1 MYFVFQGLAVSV
13 DRRAASDT
21 PDNSAL
27 CSSIWRYSRDTLS
40 IDNLLLGKLS
50 TELSSMGNNF
60 GTATFNDEMI
70 AEYANLSGLSENQV
84 NVIMVPGHP
93 NIYFIG
99 SWMVFG
105 LNFLEWQL

>member
-1 MYFVFQGLAVSV
+1 MFSQTYQFIHAQGPPLHLG
-13 DRRAASDT
+13 T

-40 IDNLLLGKLS
+40 TDYLLLGKLS
-50 TELSSMGNNF
+50 TEQSSMGNNF

-84 NVIMVPGHP
+84 NNTIDNP
-93 NIYFIG
+93 NTT
-99 SWMVFG
+99 S
-105 LNFLEWQL
+105 